1 MNKDLRQSV
10 ANALEQGVSRK
21 DVREMVAKAGWTDKE
36 ADEVLGTYVESTLPV
51 AIPKREPIT
60 HAKESYLYFM
70 QVISYIALA
79 IAFLILWFQYINLWL
94 PRGAMYP
101 YIYEENS
108 LRELIRVGLSMLIV
122 SLPTFLGVS
131 YAISKHEARMT
142 DRQQNGIKQGA
153 LYLGALAASI
163 AAAITLMV
171 TVYMGLNGEATGK
184 FLLKVLAILLVC
196 GVTGFLAWRELR
208 FKKQADAKKH
218 SDTLAA

>member
-60 HAKESYLYFM
+60 YAKESYLYFM
-70 QVISYIALA
+70 QVISYTAFA
-79 IAFLILWFQYINLWL
+79 VAFLILWFQYINLWL
-94 PRGAMYP
+94 PLGALESYQATS
-101 YIYEENS
+101 I
-108 LRELIRVGLSMLIV
+108 RELIRIGLSILIV
-122 SLPTFLGVS
+122 SLPVLLGIS
-131 YAISKHEARMT
+131 YIISKHESQMS
-142 DRQQNGIKQGA
+142 DRQQNPVKQGS

-171 TVYMGLNGEATGK
+171 TIYMGLNGEATGR
-184 FLLKVLAILLVC
+184 FLLKVFAILLVC
-196 GVTGFLAWRELR
+196 GITGFLAWRELR
-208 FKKQADAKKH
+208 FKKDMREQAKADALK
-218 SDTLAA
+218 A